1 MSSSKRLLATLGIP
15 DDALKPPC
23 CISRAHRALSLVGAL
38 QDLDGAAVVD
48 FVFSCQHECGGFGGN
63 VGHDPH
69 LLYTLSAVQILC
81 LFDALERLDVPRV
94 MRYVSSLQ
102 RPDGSFQGDEWGE
115 IDTRFSY
122 CALCCASLLGE
133 LGALDVPGA
142 VAFVQRCENFDG
154 GYGCMPGGES
164 HAGQVFTCVGAL
176 AIAGALDACQRDL
189 LSWWLCERQ
198 TPGGGLNGR
207 PQKEAD
213 VCYSWWVSWAEAFNE
228 TFNPSRPVLTRP
240 IPP

>member
-1 MSSSKRLLATLGIP
+1 MSVELEALTCNAGHT

-213 VCYSWWVSWAEAFNE
+213 VCYSWWVSAFCRQRLS
-228 TFNPSRPVLTRP
+228 TRLSTRP
-240 IPP
+240 GPS